1 MGYLLCYISQAL
13 NKKWVNVNKAHNIPV
28 TIYLSLFIKN
38 QLEHLNYLALIA
50 VIIFFVKSLYHS
62 QLESSPSLKRGARIF
77 QKLSH
82 LRGYQRFCYT
92 GGIKRGVDVE
102 MGGGGLPLCYYFTVQ
117 MHLLCVRVCVRVCG
131 GGRGETSFLYY
142 ILS

>member
-38 QLEHLNYLALIA
+38 QLEHLNYLALIV

-102 MGGGGLPLCYYFTVQ
+102 MGGWGGVCRFVITLQFKCIY
-117 MHLLCVRVCVRVCG
+117 CVCVCVCVCAGEG
-131 GGRGETSFLYY
+131 GGRQVSF
-142 ILS
+142 ITF